1 MIREKKGKLLEAS
14 ESIIVQTVN
23 CKGRMGA
30 GLARQIRERYFSERV
45 VAEYKNL
52 CKKHGSELLGRCDLI
67 KVNETKWVANLF
79 TEVIKCDMDYTALEV
94 ALENLKQ
101 KAGCRSIALPGYLSC
116 GLAGGDW
123 EKVYS
128 MIWNIFDDYNGDVT
142 IYYIDDSVNR
152 LRKEISNIPVIQSGD
167 EKFTEKE
174 WHNFPCHTS
183 LGEIM
188 RWFCETFEVK
198 KTTEESK
205 NENEYEKFISRIRE
219 TYDTVSESEVENFN
233 TNRICRSCRRN
244 TLVLTVCKELVDT
257 LDPETFQAQK
267 HWLEEVIALTLFC
280 DKEAKVPKSILKI
293 LDVVK
298 ELAALYGCDLEGKPE
313 EEPERQTETVTEW
326 CSHCETEV
334 TLQWAIA
341 ESGYRAFCPHCGNR
355 LMLCSSC
362 PKQEQ
367 CDYDKE
373 TDTCYYNHKH

>member
-67 KVNETKWVANLF
+67 MVNETKWVANLF
-79 TEVIKCDMDYTALEV
+79 TEVIKCAMDYTALEV

-128 MIWNIFDDYNGDVT
+128 MIWKIFGDYNGDVT

-174 WHNFPCHTS
+174 WHNFPRHTS

-198 KTTEESK
+198 KTTEEPK
-205 NENEYEKFISRIRE
+205 NENEYEKFLSRIRE
-219 TYDTVSESEVENFN
+219 TYDTVSESELENFN
-233 TNRICRSCRRN
+233 TNRICPSCRRN
-244 TLVLTVCKELVDT
+244 TPVLTVCKELVDT

-267 HWLEEVIALTLFC
+267 HWLEEVVALTLSC

-355 LMLCSSC
+355 LMLCSYC